1 MKVLNENI
9 PPALRHPSTGL
20 AHCLRALGQAR
31 PVQRVVLF
39 GPYARGEQR
48 PDSDVDLCIVAEG
61 AEDQLAAA
69 RDFRRA
75 LRNVRPKPAFTLI
88 PITPAR
94 FAEKKAAGDYFFKT
108 IQEEGICVAEK
119 VALGERR
126 RPALSPRR
134 KERQGVAP

>member
-1 MKVLNENI
+1 MALDGFTKTGFGHRIHIHQIELQRGRDLRLQPVVRQIRVRIGPVVGLNGEI
-9 PPALRHPSTGL
+9 HIGRGARHP
-20 AHCLRALGQAR
+20 
-31 PVQRVVLF
+31 
-39 GPYARGEQR
+39 
-48 PDSDVDLCIVAEG
+48 
-61 AEDQLAAA
+61 
-69 RDFRRA
+69 RRA

-94 FAEKKAAGDYFFKT
+94 FEEKKAAGDYFFKT

>member
-94 FAEKKAAGDYFFKT
+94 FEEKKAAGDYFFKT

>member
-1 MKVLNENI
+1 M
-9 PPALRHPSTGL
+9 
-20 AHCLRALGQAR
+20 
-31 PVQRVVLF
+31 
-39 GPYARGEQR
+39 
-48 PDSDVDLCIVAEG
+48 DLCIVAEG

-119 VALGERR
+119 D
-126 RPALSPRR
+126 
-134 KERQGVAP
+134 